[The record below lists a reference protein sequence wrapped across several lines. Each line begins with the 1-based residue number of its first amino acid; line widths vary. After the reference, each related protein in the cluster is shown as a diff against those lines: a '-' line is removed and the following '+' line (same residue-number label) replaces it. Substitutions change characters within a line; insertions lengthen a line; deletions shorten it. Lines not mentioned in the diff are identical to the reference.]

1 MFEGEKF
8 ALPMTIIFNE
18 KGLLLYYNSYEAASY
33 ADGPKEIQLT
43 FKELEPYLKI
53 K

>member
-1 MFEGEKF
+1 
-8 ALPMTIIFNE
+8 MTMLFND

-43 FKELEPYLKI
+43 YSELEPYLKV